1 MPFQN
6 VQNQYQPP
14 QSGLNQALGAALQ
27 LYAKNQAAKTPAL
40 NATPDQTMALGQNQI
55 PLGQTQ
61 GQMNPNQF
69 MQAGGMPVTQ
79 PNGLMQ
85 YPPQN

>member
-6 VQNQYQPP
+6 VPTQIQP
-14 QSGLNQALGAALQ
+14 L
-27 LYAKNQAAKTPAL
+27 
-40 NATPDQTMALGQNQI
+40 